1 MAKSSDFKRIIG
13 GIIAV
18 YDSRVIRW
26 YCAVRFRILRQR
38 FLDEIGQYLP
48 ASGNVID
55 VGCGFGLFSLY
66 YATRN
71 SALRLSGI
79 DIDERRI
86 EAARLAAERLDLG
99 NATYRVGDAVGLA
112 PGERLDGAYMLD
124 IVHHIPVDAVPPLF
138 RTLYAALN
146 PGARL
151 IVKDIETTPAYKRV
165 FTFLLDKLM
174 DWRTPVSYWDRKTLL
189 RALNEAGFDVAAHA
203 MVDYLPYPHVLYVC
217 RKPERPAG
225 ETNA

>member
-1 MAKSSDFKRIIG
+1 MSKSNDFKQTIG

-26 YCAVRFRILRQR
+26 YCAIRFQILRQR

-48 ASGNVID
+48 ASGEVID

-71 SALRLSGI
+71 PALRFVGI
-79 DIDERRI
+79 DLNERRV
-86 EAARLAAERLDLG
+86 EAARLAAERLALG
-99 NATYRVGDAVGLA
+99 NVTYHVGDAVGFA
-112 PGERLDGAYMLD
+112 PEGRLDGAYMLD
-124 IVHHIPVDAVPPLF
+124 IVHHIPVDIVLPLF

-151 IVKDIETTPAYKRV
+151 IVKDIETTPAYKCA

-174 DWRTPVSYWDRKTLL
+174 DWRSPVSYWNRETMMRVL
-189 RALNEAGFDVAAHA
+189 REAGFDVAAHA

-217 RKPERPAG
+217 SKPKRPEVEAN
-225 ETNA
+225 E